1 MFDKELMRQL
11 RTIPTE
17 NRAEWFAERDKLEA
31 LADEMTR
38 LNVNDMVQ
46 KYGVA
51 RVMRVLAAKSSAIRK
66 IMMLR
71 RLRWRTGFRP
81 SALAGILRY
90 GSAQLFTESMFKTCS
105 TSTQNSAKHN
115 PPDDGLRHRPKR
127 PMGVAGAMTP

>member
-51 RVMRVLAAKSSAIRK
+51 RVMRVLAATIKCNPEDYDAKAVAMAHWIPPIRLGRNFE
-66 IMMLR
+66 IR
-71 RLRWRTGFRP
+71 F
-81 SALAGILRY
+81 
-90 GSAQLFTESMFKTCS
+90 CS
-105 TSTQNSAKHN
+105 TIHRIYVQDLFYKYAE
-115 PPDDGLRHRPKR
+115 LRK
-127 PMGVAGAMTP
+127 A